1 MQLNALTNYYKDML
15 KLQRNS
21 LTIFDQEEQIR
32 SLIVDH
38 TDHCFHLKR
47 SSDDGG
53 HHLMLYLPEEARKDF
68 DIKSFREDRYK
79 LIGYNRVLIA
89 FVSEGY
95 VSDLNK

>member
-1 MQLNALTNYYKDML
+1 MSKSKKSDLS
-15 KLQRNS
+15 R
-21 LTIFDQEEQIR
+21 QEQYEKIN

-38 TDHCFHLKR
+38 TDHCFHLKT
-47 SSDDGG
+47 SSDDAG

-68 DIKSFREDRYK
+68 DIKAFREDRYN
-79 LIGYNRVLIA
+79 LIGFNRVLIA

>member
-1 MQLNALTNYYKDML
+1 MSKLKSKDLN
-15 KLQRNS
+15 
-21 LTIFDQEEQIR
+21 IFEQEEKIR

-47 SSDDGG
+47 TSDDGG
-53 HHLMLYLPEEARKDF
+53 QHLFLYLPEEARKDF
-68 DIKSFREDRYK
+68 DIKTFREDRYN
-79 LIGYNRVLIA
+79 LIGYNRVLIT

>member
-1 MQLNALTNYYKDML
+1 MSKLKSKDL
-15 KLQRNS
+15 S
-21 LTIFDQEEQIR
+21 IFDQEEKIR

-47 SSDDGG
+47 GSDDGG
-53 HHLMLYLPEEARKDF
+53 RHLMLYLPEEARKDF

-79 LIGYNRVLIA
+79 LIGFNRVLIA

>member
-1 MQLNALTNYYKDML
+1 MSKSKRN
-15 KLQRNS
+15 KLS
-21 LTIFDQEEQIR
+21 IFEQEDLVR

-53 HHLMLYLPEEARKDF
+53 QHLFLYLPEEARKEF
-68 DIKSFREDRYK
+68 DIKAFREDRYK
-79 LIGYNRVLIA
+79 LIGFNRVLIA

>member
-1 MQLNALTNYYKDML
+1 ME
-15 KLQRNS
+15 RNS
-21 LTIFDQEEQIR
+21 LTIFECEEKIR
-32 SLIVDH
+32 SLVVDSTEH
-38 TDHCFHLKR
+38 SFHLKR
-47 SSDDGG
+47 ASDDGG

-79 LIGYNRVLIA
+79 LIGFKRVLVA

>member
-1 MQLNALTNYYKDML
+1 MSKL
-15 KLQRNS
+15 KNS
-21 LTIFDQEEQIR
+21 LSINTQYEKIN
-32 SLIVDH
+32 SLVVDSTEH
-38 TDHCFHLKR
+38 AFHLKR

-53 HHLMLYLPEEARKDF
+53 QHLILYLPEEARKDF
-68 DIKSFREDRYK
+68 NIKSFREDRYK